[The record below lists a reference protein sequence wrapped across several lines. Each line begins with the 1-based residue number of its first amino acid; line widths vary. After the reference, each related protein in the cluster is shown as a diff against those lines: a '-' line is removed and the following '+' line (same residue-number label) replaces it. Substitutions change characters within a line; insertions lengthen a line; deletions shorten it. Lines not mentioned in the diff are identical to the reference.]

1 MRIKDGF
8 ILRKVAGSFVVL
20 PLASSSADF
29 NGMLTL
35 NESGVILWQ
44 RLAEGCSLEELALA
58 LTEEYDVSEDT
69 ARRDAEKFVA
79 KIAEAGCLDG
89 NA

>member
-1 MRIKDGF
+1 MKIKDGF
-8 ILRKVAGSFVVL
+8 VLRKVAGSFVVL
-20 PLASSSADF
+20 PLASSGADF

-44 RLAEGCSLEELALA
+44 RLAEGCSFEELTLA
-58 LTEEYDVSEDT
+58 LTEEYEVSEDT

-79 KIAEAGCLDG
+79 KIAEAGCLDR